1 MQLARYVSTIANGG
15 KNYSLTLINK
25 VVDKDGKTV
34 YKKKAELT
42 NTVKAS
48 SSTWDAIHTG
58 MREVITVGTVRK
70 FLPTQRL
77 RLPENPVQLRK
88 TYTETL
94 IHYLWHMHL
103 TINLNLV

>member
-1 MQLARYVSTIANGG
+1 MQLARYVSTI
-15 KNYSLTLINK
+15 YSLTLINK

-58 MREVITVGTVRK
+58 MREVVTVGTVRK
-70 FLPTQRL
+70 YFTDTKIKIAGKSGTA
-77 RLPENPVQLRK
+77 RK

-94 IHYLWHMHL
+94 IHYLWYMHL